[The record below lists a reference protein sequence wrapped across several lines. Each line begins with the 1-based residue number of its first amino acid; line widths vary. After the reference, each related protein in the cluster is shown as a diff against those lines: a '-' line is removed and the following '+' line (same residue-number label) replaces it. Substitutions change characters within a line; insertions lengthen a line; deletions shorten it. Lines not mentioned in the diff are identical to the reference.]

1 MRSAIFLAFGLWVG
15 TLSAAVAQTRLP
27 VLVELFTAQGC
38 SSCPPADA
46 LLGELAKREGVIA
59 LSLHVDYWDYL
70 GWPDVF
76 ANPAFT
82 ERQKRYARAHGARA
96 VFTPHFIIGGIDTVE
111 GMRKRQIDM
120 LLRRHSTLPAPIDL
134 RVSRQGTQV
143 TIEAAFVAGAQPTTG
158 TELREVNVVQY
169 LPKAQARIGAGE
181 NHGKELAYQNVVTSW
196 QPLATWAGNAPYSA
210 TTTIATDQP
219 LVVFIQEAGMGRVLA
234 ASLQ

>member
-76 ANPAFT
+76 ASAAFT

-111 GMRKRQIDM
+111 GTRKRQIDM
-120 LLRRHSTLPAPIDL
+120 LLKRHSTLQAPIEL

-143 TIEAAFVAGAQPTTG
+143 TIEAAFVADAQPTKA
-158 TELREVNVVQY
+158 TERREVNVVQY
-169 LPKAQARIGAGE
+169 LPQAQARIGAGE
-181 NHGKELAYQNVVTSW
+181 NHGKELVYQNVVTSW
-196 QPLATWAGNAPYSA
+196 QPLDIWTGNGPYAATA
-210 TTTIATDQP
+210 TIAPDQP
-219 LVVFIQEAGMGRVLA
+219 LVVFVQEAGMGRVLA